1 MEERIQR
8 ERHAVLV
15 ADMMKLVAALQPAQD
30 SDAAVDTCDK
40 LVRLWR
46 TRPER
51 PRVQFP
57 HIDVMHHTQAALVA
71 ENAELRLD
79 IHQQHG
85 LVQVIAA
92 LDASA
97 RSTVQLAL
105 VRCIIEV
112 CVPSGPRR
120 TQTHVLI
127 GGAVARHS
135 TTQLTIGDADLQE
148 ACALVGGFQA
158 VRRLTDAEHS
168 LDVRSEALAFIRL
181 TAGTFRKSLQAVRGP
196 AVALLFWGADAML
209 LQGPN
214 RACGA

>member
-1 MEERIQR
+1 
-8 ERHAVLV
+8 
-15 ADMMKLVAALQPAQD
+15 
-30 SDAAVDTCDK
+30 
-40 LVRLWR
+40 
-46 TRPER
+46 
-51 PRVQFP
+51 
-57 HIDVMHHTQAALVA
+57 MHHTQAALVA

-79 IHQQHG
+79 ILQQHG

-135 TTQLTIGDADLQE
+135 TPQLTIGDADLQE

-158 VRRLTDAEHS
+158 VLRLTDAEHS